1 MSERC
6 LDRKSVQEV
15 VLPVEPTPVV
25 RTVEESEE
33 IPPPTPPLPPA
44 PSTAAPVETFPFEQ
58 QPTTTTTTVSGG
70 PKCEQRGREALWDLF
85 QSECAFL
92 YDHLMVLKNV
102 TSPSYLCAPTLI

>member
-15 VLPVEPTPVV
+15 VLPVEPT
-25 RTVEESEE
+25 RTTEESEE
-33 IPPPTPPLPPA
+33 IPA
-44 PSTAAPVETFPFEQ
+44 PAAPVAPTAPPTVSETFPFEQ
-58 QPTTTTTTVSGG
+58 QQPTTATTSG

-102 TSPSYLCAPTLI
+102 TFSKLFLLLLLL

>member
-15 VLPVEPTPVV
+15 VLPLVEATC
-25 RTVEESEE
+25 TTEESDEASAAAESFPFAEAAEE
-33 IPPPTPPLPPA
+33 QQRQPALPPPI
-44 PSTAAPVETFPFEQ
+44 
-58 QPTTTTTTVSGG
+58 SGL
-70 PKCEQRGREALWDLF
+70 KWEQRGREALWDLF

-102 TSPSYLCAPTLI
+102 RS